1 MNSQKIEVEEGEEIL
16 DDIEVN
22 DASGHALT
30 NGNVESPE
38 CLSRVHSGD
47 SLEDKSD
54 TCDSSESALNEK
66 TENVSSSQ
74 AFGGARPKTTRTND
88 KNKVRNGDRT
98 TRNSESC
105 GVEIKVKTCDTEFL
119 LGSGPRTTVDKKP
132 GLPYN
137 DISNIPKLES
147 RPTPSEKSK
156 RPSIPDISREEVV
169 DNDLTEDDCYIYTYK
184 GGTAYLS
191 ADLPNSFFR

>member
-1 MNSQKIEVEEGEEIL
+1 MNSQKIEVEEGEEIQ

-22 DASGHALT
+22 DASEVTTISGHALT
-30 NGNVESPE
+30 NGNIESPE

-54 TCDSSESALNEK
+54 TCDSGESALNEK
-66 TENVSSSQ
+66 TENASSSQ

-119 LGSGPRTTVDKKP
+119 LDSEPRTVVNTVP

-137 DISNIPKLES
+137 DISNIP
-147 RPTPSEKSK
+147 
-156 RPSIPDISREEVV
+156 
-169 DNDLTEDDCYIYTYK
+169 
-184 GGTAYLS
+184 
-191 ADLPNSFFR
+191 

>member
-1 MNSQKIEVEEGEEIL
+1 MNSQKIEVEEIQ
-16 DDIEVN
+16 DDIEDN
-22 DASGHALT
+22 DASDITSVSGQALT

-38 CLSRVHSGD
+38 CLSRVPSGD

-54 TCDSSESALNEK
+54 ACDSGESAFNEK
-66 TENVSSSQ
+66 TENASSSQ

-119 LGSGPRTTVDKKP
+119 LNSGPRGTIDTVP

-137 DISNIPKLES
+137 DISNIP
-147 RPTPSEKSK
+147 
-156 RPSIPDISREEVV
+156 
-169 DNDLTEDDCYIYTYK
+169 
-184 GGTAYLS
+184 
-191 ADLPNSFFR
+191 